1 MIYFLFK
8 ILLQKQQNVPP
19 NIGQCFWKLY
29 SPQTSNRDSCH
40 SIENRNWWNLYGSY
54 YQDFCSSRVIWASN
68 YYNNKVLKHKRISI
82 NVVFSP
88 HRTISTKGLGEKTLT
103 ATIIDGAKTTK
114 VQGTYKSKSTPDGT
128 IETIIYLSKTTKTY
142 FAKIIIISQSG
153 GKVTQT
159 EVKDKNGIKCVS
171 TITNEGKEDLIKTTI
186 LYKTD
191 QKIEIVTDLQ
201 GVKKS
206 STGEITF
213 KTTEK
218 GIWEVK

>member
-1 MIYFLFK
+1 M
-8 ILLQKQQNVPP
+8 
-19 NIGQCFWKLY
+19 
-29 SPQTSNRDSCH
+29 
-40 SIENRNWWNLYGSY
+40 
-54 YQDFCSSRVIWASN
+54 
-68 YYNNKVLKHKRISI
+68 
-82 NVVFSP
+82 
-88 HRTISTKGLGEKTLT
+88 
-103 ATIIDGAKTTK
+103 
-114 VQGTYKSKSTPDGT
+114 
-128 IETIIYLSKTTKTY
+128 SKTTKTY

-171 TITNEGKEDLIKTTI
+171 TITNEGKEELIKTTI